1 MRSSVL
7 KFLFLAPSALALSAC
22 NATTGMLAVNEPAH
36 ISRVQVSLAPGLTN
50 SAHFADK
57 LRAQATQ
64 DAARFGRAGAAKELR
79 IAVQRHSYKNPA
91 LSLLIGDANYA
102 GARIAVIDVASGKV
116 QGEAEASAVDNLAI
130 NGVIG
135 AAMAAS
141 QDKQKVDQTLAER
154 LSRDALTKVYGSSV
168 ASAAYERPAA
178 APEPE
183 KKPEVAPKAPVKQT
197 PVASSK
203 PNRTAMAQS
212 AAVVR

>member
-1 MRSSVL
+1 MRINVL
-7 KFLFLAPSALALSAC
+7 KLLCVAPFALALSAC
-22 NATTGMLAVNEPAH
+22 NATGMLAANEPAH
-36 ISRVQVSLAPGLTN
+36 ISKVQVSLAPQLTAS
-50 SAHFADK
+50 SAHFAEK

-102 GARIAVIDVASGKV
+102 GARIAVVDVASGKV
-116 QGEAEASAVDNLAI
+116 QGEAEASAFDNLAI
-130 NGVIG
+130 NGLIG

-141 QDKQKVDQTLAER
+141 QDKQKVDQILAER

-183 KKPEVAPKAPVKQT
+183 KKPDVAPKAPAKQT
-197 PVASSK
+197 PMAASK
-203 PNRTAMAQS
+203 PNRTAVAQPV
-212 AAVVR
+212 AVVR